1 MIDYSRVKKFD
12 ELRVAKD
19 IEGLNNFFSVQ
30 KLQFHAKLGKR
41 VPMFFEN
48 YNSCNSGYSVSP
60 SAVRQAM
67 GWVNFGR

>member
-1 MIDYSRVKKFD
+1 MIDYSRVKTFD
-12 ELRVAKD
+12 ALREAKD
-19 IEGLNNFFSVQ
+19 IEGLNDFFSVQ
-30 KLQFHAKLGKR
+30 KLPFHAKEGKR

-48 YNSCNSGYSVSP
+48 YDSSNCGYSVSP